1 MQMPLVGPQ
10 GLQQPPAQWSIRPGQ
25 PRLAAPVVVL
35 TDGQSMSAVETF
47 LQIFRDNHLGY
58 VVGEPSGGT
67 NGDMNTF
74 AVPGGFLVRFTGLR
88 VTGADGSAIQGRG
101 IVPDQVVHPTLE
113 GVCAGRDEV
122 LEAGISAAR
131 RLTTK

>member
-1 MQMPLVGPQ
+1 
-10 GLQQPPAQWSIRPGQ
+10 
-25 PRLAAPVVVL
+25 VVVL

-74 AVPGGFLVRFTGLR
+74 TVPGGFLLRFTDLR
-88 VTGADGSAIQGRG
+88 VTGFDGTAIQGRG

-113 GVCAGRDEV
+113 GVRAGRDEV
-122 LEAGISAAR
+122 LEAGIAAAR
-131 RLTTK
+131 RLVAK